1 MVVCPKCNTEY
12 DAGKKF
18 CRKCGSFLLTEE
30 EPLPGLEG
38 LGPIEGVRTK
48 AKLICPKCQTLYE
61 IGNYCK
67 RCGSLLVQRIISQGA
82 DLRPLEKKAVRKWS
96 KEWLRLFE
104 EKKNLETCLSNLETQ
119 RDRVSSEIFNPM
131 LTRYQDQLESL
142 SSVHQETQVRL
153 ESVRKRASEEIDLL
167 EKELKPIQKRF
178 EEVQSLYQLGA
189 MTEADFSREK
199 NEMRKEIESR
209 EKSLR
214 KYRRII
220 ILLPG
225 NMGGG
230 MASPGIVK
238 NLLQPLPLML
248 VGVMIILLGT
258 GGYLFWQGRSPSSSA
273 SSREVTASP
282 PNPVSSPNRATAT
295 EGEEIEKIRRLFEN
309 VRQANLKKNIGL
321 FMSCYARDFED
332 KKGKRLATL
341 ETWESFNYLDLSYD
355 LKKQTITGDTADV
368 SVEWLIRT
376 SPKKGGQPQDNRTVL
391 NVTLSREGGNWK
403 IREIKSS
410 S

>member
-1 MVVCPKCNTEY
+1 MVVCPKCNIEY

-38 LGPIEGVRTK
+38 LGPIGGVRTK
-48 AKLICPKCQTLYE
+48 AKLICPKCQALYE

-67 RCGSLLVQRIISQGA
+67 RCGSLLVQRIISPGA
-82 DLRPLEKKAVRKWS
+82 DLRPLGKKAVRKWS

-104 EKKNLETCLSNLETQ
+104 EKKNLETCLNNLETH
-119 RDRVSSEIFNPM
+119 RESVSSKIFNPM

-142 SSVHQETQVRL
+142 SSLHQEIEVRL

-167 EKELKPIQKRF
+167 EKELKPIQNRF

-199 NEMRKEIESR
+199 NQMRKEIESR

-220 ILLPG
+220 SVLPS

-230 MASPGIVK
+230 MASPGIIR
-238 NLLQPLPLML
+238 NLFQPLPLML
-248 VGVMIILLGT
+248 VGVMIIFMGI
-258 GGYLFWQGRSPSSSA
+258 GGYLFWEGHSPSCSV
-273 SSREVTASP
+273 SSRERTASP
-282 PNPVSSPNRATAT
+282 SNPISSQSRTPAA
-295 EGEEIEKIRRLFEN
+295 GSEEAEKIRGLFEDI
-309 VRQANLKKNIGL
+309 RQANLKKNIGL
-321 FMSCYARDFED
+321 FMSCYSRDFQD

-341 ETWESFNYLDLSYD
+341 ASWESFNYLDLSYD
-355 LKKQTITGDTADV
+355 LKKQTILGDSADV

-376 SPKKGGQPQDNRTVL
+376 SPKAGGQPQDSRTVL
-391 NVTLSREGGNWK
+391 NVTLSREEGNWK

>member
-1 MVVCPKCNTEY
+1 MAVCPKCNIEY
-12 DAGKKF
+12 DAGEKF
-18 CRKCGSFLLTEE
+18 CKKCGSFLLTEE
-30 EPLPGLEG
+30 EPPPGLEG

-67 RCGSLLVQRIISQGA
+67 RCGSLLVQRIISPEA
-82 DLRPLEKKAVRKWS
+82 DLRPLDKKAVKKWS

-104 EKKNLETCLSNLETQ
+104 EKKNLETCLSNLETH
-119 RDRVSSEIFNPM
+119 RDRVSGKIFNPM

-142 SSVHQETQVRL
+142 SSLHQEIEVRL

-189 MTEADFSREK
+189 MTGADFSREK
-199 NEMRKEIESR
+199 NQMQKEIESR

-214 KYRRII
+214 KYRRIVSV
-220 ILLPG
+220 LPSD
-225 NMGGG
+225 MGGG
-230 MASPGIVK
+230 MASPGIVR

-248 VGVMIILLGT
+248 LGVMIIFMGI
-258 GGYLFWQGRSPSSSA
+258 GGYLFWQGRSPSSS
-273 SSREVTASP
+273 SSSQEVTASP
-282 PNPVSSPNRATAT
+282 PNALPSQNRATAT
-295 EGEEIEKIRRLFEN
+295 ESEEIEKIRKLFEN
-309 VRQANLKKNIGL
+309 IRQANLKKNIGL

-341 ETWESFNYLDLSYD
+341 EAWESFNYLDLSYD
-355 LKKQTITGDTADV
+355 LKKQTITGDMADV

-376 SPKKGGQPQDNRTVL
+376 SPKAGGQPQDSRTVL
-391 NVTLSREGGNWK
+391 NVTLSREEGNWK

>member
-1 MVVCPKCNTEY
+1 MVICPKCNIEY
-12 DAGKKF
+12 HADKKF

-30 EPLPGLEG
+30 EPPPGLEG
-38 LGPIEGVRTK
+38 LGPSGGVKTE
-48 AKLICPKCQTLYE
+48 AKLICPKCQALYE

-67 RCGSLLVQRIISQGA
+67 RCGSLLVQRIISQEA
-82 DLRPLEKKAVRKWS
+82 DLRPFEKKSVKKWS
-96 KEWLRLFE
+96 QEWLRLFE
-104 EKKNLETCLSNLETQ
+104 EKKNLEICLNKLETQ
-119 RDRVSSEIFNPM
+119 RDRVSSDIFNPI

-142 SSVHQETQVRL
+142 SSLHQEIEVRL
-153 ESVRKRASEEIDLL
+153 ESVRKRAQEEIVLL
-167 EKELKPIQKRF
+167 EKELTPIQKRF

-189 MTEADFSREK
+189 MTEADFPREK

-220 ILLPG
+220 SLLPG

-230 MASPGIVK
+230 MASPGIVR

-248 VGVMIILLGT
+248 VGVMIIFMGT

-273 SSREVTASP
+273 SSREVAASP
-282 PNPVSSPNRATAT
+282 PNPISSQNRATAT
-295 EGEEIEKIRRLFEN
+295 EKEEIEKIRELFEN
-309 VRQANLKKNIGL
+309 IRQANLKKNISL

-341 ETWESFNYLDLSYD
+341 ETWENFNYLDLSYD
-355 LKKQTITGDTADV
+355 LKNQTISGDAADL

-376 SPKKGGQPQDNRTVL
+376 SPKAGGQPQDSRTVL
-391 NVTLSREGGNWK
+391 DVSLSREEGNWK
-403 IREIKSS
+403 IKEINSVS
-410 S
+410 

>member
-1 MVVCPKCNTEY
+1 MVVCPKCNVEY

-18 CRKCGSFLLTEE
+18 CKKCGSFLLTEE
-30 EPLPGLEG
+30 EPPPGLEG

-48 AKLICPKCQTLYE
+48 AKLICPKCQELYE

-67 RCGSLLVQRIISQGA
+67 RCGSLLMKRSISPGV
-82 DLRPLEKKAVRKWS
+82 DLRPLEKKAVGKWS

-119 RDRVSSEIFNPM
+119 RDRVSGDIFNPM

-142 SSVHQETQVRL
+142 SSLHQEIEVRL
-153 ESVRKRASEEIDLL
+153 ESVRKRALEEIDLL
-167 EKELKPIQKRF
+167 EKELNPIQKRF
-178 EEVQSLYQLGA
+178 EEVRSLYQSGA
-189 MTEADFSREK
+189 MTKDDFSREK
-199 NEMRKEIESR
+199 NQMRKEIESR
-209 EKSLR
+209 ERGLR

-220 ILLPG
+220 SVLPR

-230 MASPGIVK
+230 MASPEIVR

-248 VGVMIILLGT
+248 VGVMIIFMGL
-258 GGYLFWQGRSPSSSA
+258 GGYLFWEGRSPSNPISSL
-273 SSREVTASP
+273 
-282 PNPVSSPNRATAT
+282 NRAPAT
-295 EGEEIEKIRRLFEN
+295 EREEAEQIRRLFEN
-309 VRQANLKKNIGL
+309 IRQANLKKNIGL
-321 FMSCYARDFED
+321 FMSCYSRDFED
-332 KKGKRLATL
+332 MKGKRLATL
-341 ETWESFNYLDLSYD
+341 EAWKSFNYLDLSYD
-355 LKKQTITGDTADV
+355 LKKQTITGNMADV

-376 SPKKGGQPQDNRTVL
+376 SPKAGGQPQDTRTIL
-391 NVTLSREGGNWK
+391 NVTLSREKGNWK

>member
-1 MVVCPKCNTEY
+1 MVVCPKCNIEY

-38 LGPIEGVRTK
+38 LGPIGGVRTK
-48 AKLICPKCQTLYE
+48 AKLICPKCQALYE

-67 RCGSLLVQRIISQGA
+67 RCGSLLVQRIISPGA
-82 DLRPLEKKAVRKWS
+82 DLRPLGKKAVRKWS

-104 EKKNLETCLSNLETQ
+104 EKKNLETCLNNLETH
-119 RDRVSSEIFNPM
+119 RDRVSSKIFNPM

-142 SSVHQETQVRL
+142 SSLHQEIEVRL

-167 EKELKPIQKRF
+167 EKELKPIQNRF

-199 NEMRKEIESR
+199 NQMRKEIESR

-220 ILLPG
+220 SVLPS

-230 MASPGIVK
+230 MASPGIIR

-248 VGVMIILLGT
+248 VGVMIIFMGI
-258 GGYLFWQGRSPSSSA
+258 GGYLFWEGHSPSCSV
-273 SSREVTASP
+273 SSRERTASP
-282 PNPVSSPNRATAT
+282 SNPISSQSRTPAA
-295 EGEEIEKIRRLFEN
+295 GSEEAEKIRGLFEDI
-309 VRQANLKKNIGL
+309 RQANLKKNIGL
-321 FMSCYARDFED
+321 FMSCYSRDFQD

-341 ETWESFNYLDLSYD
+341 ASWESFNYLDLSYD
-355 LKKQTITGDTADV
+355 LKKQTILGDSADV

-376 SPKKGGQPQDNRTVL
+376 SPKAGGQPQDSRTVL
-391 NVTLSREGGNWK
+391 NVTLSREEGNWK